1 MTPCLINSA
10 ALRGCEMKASG
21 GHADPYFTR
30 RERLDAY
37 AFLSVTGSALTAAY
51 VRREDKGL
59 GETSPNPIEDIFQAT
74 INLSPL
80 IEDDLWRDGRSFRRA
95 AMPRGG
101 LAVLDQR
108 HKWTTR
114 IVEPFEVIQLFLP
127 ISAFE
132 ELANEMRAPRIETLN
147 CPMTIGRR
155 DDVMLHL
162 ASSLIPAFM
171 RQNEV
176 SRLFADH
183 LFETIRTHMAVTY
196 GFLSPEEPTSGC
208 LSTWQMRRTEEL
220 LLDDLAANRSLAELA
235 AASDV
240 SVRQFSRAFKATT
253 GVPPHR
259 WLLKRRIEHAKIM
272 LLNSETCISEI
283 AQDCG
288 FCDQSHLTR
297 VFHAAT
303 ESTPASWRYRR
314 RQ

>member
-1 MTPCLINSA
+1 
-10 ALRGCEMKASG
+10 MKIYG
-21 GHADPYFTR
+21 DHADPYFTR
-30 RERLDAY
+30 RELLNEY
-37 AFLSVTGSALTAAY
+37 SKLSVTGSALSAAY
-51 VRREDKGL
+51 FRREDIGL

-74 INLSPL
+74 VNLSPL
-80 IEDDLWRDGRSFRRA
+80 IEDDLWRDGRASRRA

-101 LAVLDQR
+101 LAVLDLR

-127 ISAFE
+127 VSAFE
-132 ELANEMRAPRIETLN
+132 EFADQMRVPRIDTLN
-147 CPMTIGRR
+147 CPMTTGRQ

-176 SRLFADH
+176 PRLFADH
-183 LFETIRTHMAVTY
+183 LFEAIRFHMAVTY
-196 GFLSPEEPTSGC
+196 GFLPAGEPVSGR
-208 LSTWQMRRTEEL
+208 LSSWQLKRAEEL

-235 AASDV
+235 AACDV
-240 SVRQFSRAFKATT
+240 SIRHFSRAFKTST

-259 WLLKRRIEHAKIM
+259 WLLKRRIERAKLM
-272 LLNSETCISEI
+272 LLNSQTGISEI

-288 FCDQSHLTR
+288 FSDQSHLTR

-303 ESTPASWRYRR
+303 DSTPASWRHQQ